1 MSTEVTPAAEG
12 FLQRALVA
20 VLATID
26 GKGRPRTAPVWFLW
40 DGSAPVLFTGRST
53 LKWRNIEANPQ
64 VSLCI
69 DDRSGTYEAVII
81 DGRVEEATDRSL
93 FDDVL
98 AMALAYY
105 GEDRGRTF
113 AENYRRERPDIALF
127 RIVPERIVHQ
137 RS

>member
-1 MSTEVTPAAEG
+1 VSVEVTHEADA
-12 FLQRALVA
+12 FLRRALVA

-26 GKGRPRTAPVWFLW
+26 SKGRPRTVPVWFLW
-40 DGSAPVLFTGRST
+40 DGTAPVLFTGRST
-53 LKWRNIEANPQ
+53 LKWRNILANPQ

-69 DDRSGTYEAVII
+69 DHRPEPYEAVII

-98 AMALAYY
+98 SMALAYY
-105 GEDRGRTF
+105 GEEKGRTF
-113 AENYRRERPDIALF
+113 AEDYRRERPEVALF

>member
-1 MSTEVTPAAEG
+1 MTVEITPAMDA
-12 FLQRALVA
+12 FLRRPLVA

-26 GKGRPRTAPVWFLW
+26 SNGRPRTAPVWFLW
-40 DGSAPVLFTGRST
+40 DGSAPVLFTWKST
-53 LKWRNIEANPQ
+53 LKWRNIQANPQ
-64 VSLCI
+64 VSFCI
-69 DDRSGTYEAVII
+69 DDRSAPYEAVII

-98 AMALAYY
+98 TMAIAYY
-105 GEDRGRTF
+105 GEERGRAF
-113 AENYRRERPDIALF
+113 AEDYRRERPEVALF